1 MSVASL
7 YLLVSKERSNSNLD
21 GQKQVVGQWTY
32 LTDVP
37 DLKCLMFLIWQM
49 REFHKLLMKESYN
62 TEQFNIYWILGNF
75 LEKII
80 LRKLYALY
88 FKWLL
93 WDFNL
98 RPLEYGQFIVKS
110 WKLQQ
115 RYVWPGV
122 NWYPHQHSWIICIW
136 ICISETGSKSDQQK
150 RKVASNFIFK
160 LQGALLV
167 KVSFITY

>member
-7 YLLVSKERSNSNLD
+7 YLLVLKERSNSNLD
-21 GQKQVVGQWTY
+21 GQKQVVGQWNY

-62 TEQFNIYWILGNF
+62 IQQFNIHWILGNF

-110 WKLQQ
+110 WKLQR
-115 RYVWPGV
+115 RYVWPSV
-122 NWYPHQHSWIICIW
+122 IWYPHQHSWSICICN
-136 ICISETGSKSDQQK
+136 CISETGSKSDQQK

-167 KVSFITY
+167 KFSFITY